1 MYTSDAD
8 AILAA
13 FFGIYAVAMII
24 SLILAIILLI
34 ALWKLFA
41 KAGQPGWAAII
52 PFYNTYVLFDVAMGN
67 GLLFLLCF
75 IPVVGIVMIY
85 VAYAK
90 LALAYGKGAGFV
102 VGTVLLPYI
111 FLPILAFGNNQY
123 IGPQ

>member
-8 AILAA
+8 AFLAA
-13 FFGIYAVAMII
+13 LLGVYAVAMII
-24 SLILAIILLI
+24 SFILAIILLI

-90 LALAYGKGAGFV
+90 LALAYGKGTGFV